1 MRIYGRS
8 SRRARA
14 TNPAARAVRRV
25 ARTRTQ
31 GVRLCARP
39 HAPSAG
45 ACVAL
50 VGARFVRLFVRRKH
64 AITTLVTPAVDV
76 AFERYRTICRDIRM
90 VVHAIVV

>member
-1 MRIYGRS
+1 MLVSHDGGCQNRLRIYGRS
-8 SRRARA
+8 SRRAQA

-50 VGARFVRLFVRRKH
+50 VGARFVRLFRPFHV
-64 AITTLVTPAVDV
+64 V
-76 AFERYRTICRDIRM
+76 A
-90 VVHAIVV
+90 